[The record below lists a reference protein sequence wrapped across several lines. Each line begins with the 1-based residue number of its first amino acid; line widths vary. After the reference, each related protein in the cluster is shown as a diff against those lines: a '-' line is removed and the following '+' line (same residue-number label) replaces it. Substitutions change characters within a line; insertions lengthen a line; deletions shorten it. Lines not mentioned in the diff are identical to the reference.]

1 MVGAGWASG
10 GSASMSSRRFVR
22 VPAPELQIAI
32 PAQGSDWRRFRTGVL
47 WLLRR
52 IRAWWLA
59 RHLDGDVDLRQGGH
73 E

>member
-1 MVGAGWASG
+1 
-10 GSASMSSRRFVR
+10 VR